1 MCQTTPLH
9 ISCDFHLKGNLA
21 TAWIVQH
28 KCPGQAFLPQTHS
41 AKIALKSK
49 REFYMAEV
57 VFARICAGALPL
69 SELAEQAQGNQQF
82 HEG

>member
-1 MCQTTPLH
+1 
-9 ISCDFHLKGNLA
+9 
-21 TAWIVQH
+21 
-28 KCPGQAFLPQTHS
+28 
-41 AKIALKSK
+41 
-49 REFYMAEV
+49 MAEV